1 MTDKKL
7 PLFLDNTFQSIY
19 GNFGAR
25 LGALFLDGLFLSP
38 LVIFMFFF
46 NSIRLSNYYYT
57 FVVFQILYLAY
68 SIYLPVRYGATP
80 GKRVMGLTILKVDG
94 SAIGYRESF
103 LKVLPSLLLALIGF
117 AFQSYALSLADEETF
132 NSLSWLKQANYLQS
146 FAPSHLYF
154 ETAITYGF
162 YFSNLIVFL
171 MNQRKRSIGDQLA
184 GTVSVYTR
192 FLDKLKEVEITE

>member
-19 GNFGAR
+19 GNFGVR

-57 FVVFQILYLAY
+57 FVVFQLAYLAY

-103 LKVLPSLLLALIGF
+103 LKVLPSTYFIR
-117 AFQSYALSLADEETF
+117 T
-132 NSLSWLKQANYLQS
+132 NCCHNYLR
-146 FAPSHLYF
+146 FC
-154 ETAITYGF
+154 
-162 YFSNLIVFL
+162 FS
-171 MNQRKRSIGDQLA
+171 
-184 GTVSVYTR
+184 
-192 FLDKLKEVEITE
+192 